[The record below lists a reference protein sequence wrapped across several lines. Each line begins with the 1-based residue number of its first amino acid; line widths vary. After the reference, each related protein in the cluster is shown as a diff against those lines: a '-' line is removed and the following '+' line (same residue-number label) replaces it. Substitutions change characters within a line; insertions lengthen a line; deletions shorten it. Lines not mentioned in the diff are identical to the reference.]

1 MGVKRLLDGGLSL
14 DPEVAS
20 EVLGTNFTPQDP
32 GHHIART
39 NNTWHVAG
47 VVGPQTLRCGAE
59 ARKQR
64 SCQETIESL
73 TARCEPCGLFNRSSF
88 AATWL
93 QTHKPKQTSDPKRLF
108 VACAFLRLA

>member
-59 ARKQR
+59 VVNEAVKEVSGQACPRGLSTTSPLLPRLLQ
-64 SCQETIESL
+64 QPD
-73 TARCEPCGLFNRSSF
+73 EPLGIACLITGMRGSVGLLVNR
-88 AATWL
+88 
-93 QTHKPKQTSDPKRLF
+93 
-108 VACAFLRLA
+108 FL